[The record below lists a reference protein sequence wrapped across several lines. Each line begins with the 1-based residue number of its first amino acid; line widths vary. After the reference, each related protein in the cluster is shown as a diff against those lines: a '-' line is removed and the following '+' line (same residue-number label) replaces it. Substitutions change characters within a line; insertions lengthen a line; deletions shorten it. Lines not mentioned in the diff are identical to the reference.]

1 MEEIQ
6 FLRVCF
12 SDMKTARMTVQEG
25 EGNRRAVRVE
35 IYSNFEEKVASKFC
49 AVLLI
54 LLSGTTG
61 NMQYY
66 LKASIKSWS
75 SCWNNAKL
83 AYKTLLWGVKKTVGE
98 LGKENEKVLF
108 IAK

>member
-49 AVLLI
+49 AVLLT
-54 LLSGTTG
+54 LQVLQATCNTTSKHPLSPEAVAET
-61 NMQYY
+61 MQ
-66 LKASIKSWS
+66 
-75 SCWNNAKL
+75 N
-83 AYKTLLWGVKKTVGE
+83 
-98 LGKENEKVLF
+98 
-108 IAK
+108 